1 MEHSN
6 YYPWFE
12 KLKRTL
18 EIYYE
23 YTRRLNAT
31 VNEQRTTPKQ
41 RISDIQFL
49 LVYFSEALAE
59 AERNFLDVT
68 QFNSNACLNCI
79 DSRFEHTSM
88 GLIFTYYAN

>member
-23 YTRRLNAT
+23 YTRRLNAIAT
-31 VNEQRTTPKQ
+31 EKRGTPKQ
-41 RISDIQFL
+41 RINDIQFL
-49 LVYFSEALAE
+49 LVYFSEALVE
-59 AERNFLDVT
+59 AERSFLDVT
-68 QFNSNACLNCI
+68 QFNSNACLKCI
-79 DSRFEHTSM
+79 DSRFEHTTL
-88 GLIFTYYAN
+88 GLNFTYFAN